1 MRRKGTTDAKD
12 AIAAS
17 QQEADRLADEQK
29 HGADAGDEEERG
41 TFRMK
46 ARRFE
51 FPRFDGSPG
60 PTPTLTPSSTPEL
73 VSEPELSEVWIRQF
87 SYLDILWAETQLV

>member
-1 MRRKGTTDAKD
+1 MRRKGTIDAKD

-29 HGADAGDEEERG
+29 HGADAGDKEERG
-41 TFRMK
+41 TFQMN

-60 PTPTLTPSSTPEL
+60 PSPTLTPSSTPEL
-73 VSEPELSEVWIRQF
+73 VSEAELSEVWIHQF
-87 SYLDILWAETQLV
+87 C

>member
-1 MRRKGTTDAKD
+1 MRRTGTIDAKD

-29 HGADAGDEEERG
+29 QGADAGDKEERG
-41 TFRMK
+41 TFQMK

-73 VSEPELSEVWIRQF
+73 FSETELSEVWIRQF
-87 SYLDILWAETQLV
+87 C